1 MKRLLTEL
9 VGGMDG
15 LGSVVVK
22 AVVMFAAAVI
32 GPAEA
37 AIGARRRWTPN
48 LSESAVRRGSS

>member
-1 MKRLLTEL
+1 MLTEL